1 MSHGIGDFSTLCDE
15 NTKYFWPWMSSQG
28 CPTCCFLG
36 VLSLA
41 LVVSSHVCTMQL
53 SLQGL
58 PLKSQSILSLSLCP
72 SVSLSLSLSPYS
84 LSLQNST
91 IPLKLA
97 NSEISLL
104 NLVRPPGSVWVSL
117 LVLWPATS
125 SQAGRWDTYKDDLI
139 YFPFWASLSYTSW
152 CPMSNKHHLIY
163 LNLFSSFLRRS

>member
-72 SVSLSLSLSPYS
+72 SVSLSLPLPLFTLFAELYNPFKIGKLWNQSP
-84 LSLQNST
+84 QF
-91 IPLKLA
+91 
-97 NSEISLL
+97 SETTGLCL
-104 NLVRPPGSVWVSL
+104 GVSPCA
-117 LVLWPATS
+117 VA
-125 SQAGRWDTYKDDLI
+125 
-139 YFPFWASLSYTSW
+139 
-152 CPMSNKHHLIY
+152 C
-163 LNLFSSFLRRS
+163 NLFSGREVGHLQRWPYLFPFLGVTILHFLVSNV